1 LDTCEWPSCQ
11 SPGTHKVEVRFPD
24 LPGETWL
31 VCRLHD
37 HTLKGQA
44 VRSRPKKSPVVERA
58 VQNVVRCDSCERVLE
73 ERSDAALGERRPC
86 PHCGSSVRRIEVQV
100 FEALTVHEKVGVKVK
115 RSGKG
120 GWILN
125 TTSGDEYTNDL
136 EAWGK
141 RALTTD
147 RERNVY
153 REVIELW
160 DGTRIESTARLSD
173 HHD

>member
-1 LDTCEWPSCQ
+1 MT
-11 SPGTHKVEVRFPD
+11 
-24 LPGETWL
+24 
-31 VCRLHD
+31 
-37 HTLKGQA
+37 A
-44 VRSRPKKSPVVERA
+44 
-58 VQNVVRCDSCERVLE
+58 
-73 ERSDAALGERRPC
+73 
-86 PHCGSSVRRIEVQV
+86 
-100 FEALTVHEKVGVKVK
+100 HEKVGIKVK

-125 TTSGDEYTNDL
+125 TTSGDEYTHDL

-147 RERNVY
+147 QERNIY

-160 DGTRIESTARLSD
+160 DGTRIESTSRLSD